1 MIVPVGGLQERRPS
15 VVVCVEVVV
24 AVAHPILEG
33 THAIGQALKSVA
45 DVNPVFMTTSDKAE
59 ALVEISRL
67 EARLAELRLRIM
79 ADAAEVAA
87 TDGSRDIAD
96 WTAHHTR
103 IRFEDARA
111 DHRLAAALDRRYPAL
126 AVALRDGRATVAQAH
141 VITRRLDDLPTDL
154 PTQTRAQAEHTLVG
168 YAAEFTPRQLG
179 RLARRVLDVIA
190 PDIAE
195 AAEARRLAALEAN
208 AIGCTRL
215 SLRRLGDGTTRL
227 TGLLPDPVATRL
239 AIYLEAFTN
248 PRKTTTQTTGE
259 TDTIEGTQPEQPN
272 PDRSDPD
279 RSNPDRS
286 DPESSPGWSDPVDR
300 LPYPRRLGQAFCHL
314 LEAYDP
320 HRLPIHAGDA
330 TTLIIT
336 ITLDALRRTLGT
348 ADLLSTAHIPGEDST
363 VDETTGQTITAD
375 QARRLACTATLI
387 PAILDTNSQI
397 LDLGRS
403 TRLFTPAQRKALLLR
418 DRACRA
424 EGCTIPGTWTEAHHL
439 QPWTH
444 GGPTTLDNGIL
455 LCRHHHQ
462 RIHDPRYEHERSPGG
477 DIRFHLRT

>member
-1 MIVPVGGLQERRPS
+1 M
-15 VVVCVEVVV
+15 
-24 AVAHPILEG
+24 AHPILEG

-45 DVNPVFMTTSDKAE
+45 DVNPVFMTTDDKAE

-79 ADAAEVAA
+79 ADAADVAA

-96 WTAHHTR
+96 WLAGHTR

-111 DHRLAAALDRRYPAL
+111 DYRLAAALDRRYAAL
-126 AVALRDGRATVAQAH
+126 AVALRHGQANLAQAQ

-154 PTQTRAQAEHTLVG
+154 PTQTREQAEHTLVG

-179 RLARRVLDVIA
+179 RLGRRVLDVIA

-208 AIGCTRL
+208 AIRCTRL
-215 SLRRLGDGTTRL
+215 TLRRVGDGTTRI
-227 TGLLPDPVATRL
+227 TGLLPDAVATRL

-248 PRKTTTQTTGE
+248 PRKTTQTTESTGE
-259 TDTIEGTQPEQPN
+259 ATEESDPEQPG
-272 PDRSDPD
+272 PDRGPAN
-279 RSNPDRS
+279 RG
-286 DPESSPGWSDPVDR
+286 PGWPDPVDR

-320 HRLPIHAGDA
+320 ARLPLHAGDA
-330 TTLIIT
+330 TTLIVT
-336 ITLDALRRTLGT
+336 VGLDTLRRTLGT
-348 ADLLSTAHIPGEDST
+348 ADLLSLAHIPGEDST
-363 VDETTGQTITAD
+363 VDDATGETITAD
-375 QARRLACTATLI
+375 QARRLACTATII
-387 PAILDTNSQI
+387 PAVLGSNSQI

-403 TRLFTPAQRKALLLR
+403 VRLFTHPQRKALLLR
-418 DRACRA
+418 DRTCRA
-424 EGCTIPGTWTEAHHL
+424 EGCTIPGTWAEAHHL
-439 QPWTH
+439 QPWSE
-444 GGPTTLDNGIL
+444 GGPTTLANGIL

-462 RIHDPRYEHERSPGG
+462 RIHDPRYHHERLPGG
-477 DIRFHLRT
+477 DIRFYLRT